1 MAHVETLTGPVD
13 TNELGATLMHEHVFT
28 LNPDYLRNYGEG
40 AWWDEDPELAGAVD
54 KLNRLA
60 AKGIDTIVDPTVL
73 GLGRDIPR
81 LQRIAER
88 VGVKIIVATGVYTYD
103 SLPFPYGMTG
113 PGTMLGGA
121 EPMIA
126 DFVRDIT
133 EGIGTTGVKAA
144 FLKCAVEHDPLTAD
158 VERALRA
165 VAKTSLET
173 GAPITVHTNTREK
186 TADRVL
192 GILADEGV
200 DMAMVVIGHAGDSTD
215 VDWLAGLADTGAIL
229 GMDRFGIDVFAG
241 TDDRVA
247 TIVELVARG
256 YADRMV
262 LSHDASCRIDWFG
275 PDGPNLIDTLMPN
288 WNYEHISDDVL
299 PALHAAGVTEQQ
311 IDTMLV
317 ENPRRYFGG

>member
-13 TNELGATLMHEHVFT
+13 TDELGATLMHEHVFT
-28 LNPDYLRNYGEG
+28 LNPEYLENYGEG
-40 AWWDEDPELAGAVD
+40 AWWHEDPELEGAVD

-73 GLGRDIPR
+73 GLGRNIPR
-81 LQRIAER
+81 LQRIADR
-88 VGVKIIVATGVYTYD
+88 IGVKIIVATGVYTYD

-113 PGTMLGGA
+113 PGTMLGGE
-121 EPMIA
+121 EPMVV

-133 EGIGTTGVKAA
+133 EGIADTGVKAA
-144 FLKCAVEHDPLTAD
+144 FLKCAVEHAPMSAD

-165 VAKTSLET
+165 VARTSLET

-186 TADRVL
+186 TADAVVDVL
-192 GILADEGV
+192 GDEGV
-200 DMAMVVIGHAGDSTD
+200 DMARVVIGHAGDSTD
-215 VDWLAGLADTGAIL
+215 ADWLAGLADTGAIL
-229 GMDRFGIDVFAG
+229 GMDRFGIDVFAA

-247 TIVELVARG
+247 TIVELVERG

-275 PDGPNLIDTLMPN
+275 PDGPHLIDTLMPN

-299 PALHAAGVTEQQ
+299 PALVASGVTRSQ

-317 ENPRRYFGG
+317 DTPRRYFGG